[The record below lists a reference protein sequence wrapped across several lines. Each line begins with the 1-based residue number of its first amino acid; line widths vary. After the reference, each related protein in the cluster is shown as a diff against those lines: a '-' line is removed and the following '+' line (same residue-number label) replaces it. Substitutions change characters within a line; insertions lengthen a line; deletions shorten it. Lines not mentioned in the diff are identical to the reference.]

1 MVLAVAG
8 RQVELG
14 EDAGVAVIA
23 SAVLALTGLA
33 VFVPTAWILAEPAY
47 RPPGSGADMGW
58 ARA

>member
-23 SAVLALTGLA
+23 SAVLAPTGLA
-33 VFVPTAWILAEPAY
+33 VFVPTAWILAEPA
-47 RPPGSGADMGW
+47 
-58 ARA
+58 